1 MSNDHAFGPRITS
14 GSGRTSRQAGLLM
27 LALSRFVWTHG
38 LDDDLG
44 RRRYGNV
51 RLAGPPVVPPSNMTV
66 RKSSVPV
73 TGLAVV

>member
-38 LDDDLG
+38 HDDDPDDATEMFG
-44 RRRYGNV
+44 
-51 RLAGPPVVPPSNMTV
+51 
-66 RKSSVPV
+66 SV
-73 TGLAVV
+73 GLRWCHLQT